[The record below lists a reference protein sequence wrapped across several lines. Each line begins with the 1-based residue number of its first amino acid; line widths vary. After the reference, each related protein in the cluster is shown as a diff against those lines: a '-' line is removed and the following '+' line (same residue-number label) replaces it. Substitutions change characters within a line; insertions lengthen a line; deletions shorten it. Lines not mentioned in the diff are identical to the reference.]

1 MKKVNSVDKVYL
13 ADYDVNVEQYLTY
26 AQIQTIANG
35 VKKLD
40 SWAARQQNIDML
52 VLAFATDIDH
62 KELENYEHDHWL
74 KCGLIEAVTDKIKNL
89 SQIDDA
95 ISYEESPMHTIMQ
108 IAKEMPEFSKKV
120 DEVMKNAPSKK

>member
-26 AQIQTIANG
+26 AQIQTIANS

-40 SWAARQQNIDML
+40 SWSARQQNIDML

-62 KELENYEHDHWL
+62 KELENYKHDHWL

-89 SQIDDA
+89 SQIDSA
-95 ISYEESPMHTIMQ
+95 INYEESPMRILMQ
-108 IAKEMPEFSKKV
+108 ISKEMPEFSKKV

>member
-1 MKKVNSVDKVYL
+1 MKKANSVDKVYL

-26 AQIQTIANG
+26 AQIQTIANS

-40 SWAARQQNIDML
+40 SWAERQQNIDML

-89 SQIDDA
+89 SQIDAA
-95 ISYEESPMHTIMQ
+95 INYEESLMRILMQ
-108 IAKEMPEFSKKV
+108 ISKEIPEFSKKV
-120 DEVMKNAPSKK
+120 DEVMKNAQSKK

>member
-1 MKKVNSVDKVYL
+1 MKKVNGVDKVYL

-26 AQIQTIANG
+26 AQIQTIANS

-89 SQIDDA
+89 SQIDSA
-95 ISYEESPMHTIMQ
+95 INYEESPMRILMQ
-108 IAKEMPEFSKKV
+108 ISKEMPEFSKKV
-120 DEVMKNAPSKK
+120 DEVMKNAPGKK